1 MSLREK
7 HRCEVMQLASQ
18 LFANQIGDD
27 LSHWPQHAR
36 DRLAQ
41 RCVVAALGFNLLAN
55 AKYWDETKDWA
66 CLEDGKEAKDGQ
78 DASE

>member
-18 LFANQIGDD
+18 LFANQIKGD
-27 LSHWPQHAR
+27 LQGWPPSVR
-36 DRLAQ
+36 DSLAQ
-41 RCVVAALGFNLLAN
+41 RCVVAALRFQQLAT
-55 AKYWDETKDWA
+55 AKYWDETEDWA